1 MKTVLLTLTL
11 LFTMSFVAQDKY
23 DVLIEKTGMIKEVKT
38 FVNKYIDKLA
48 TQSNG
53 VTQSQW
59 ETIKTKIDYSAYF
72 IGIKAILQNN
82 YTIAELNQI
91 FLSNDMLDSVNDT
104 GVFIYKPK
112 PEVKEQM
119 YKTSRAFGKLLNVQ
133 IKKLIKDL

>member
-59 ETIKTKIDYSAYF
+59 ETIKTKIDYSAY
-72 IGIKAILQNN
+72 IISIKAILQKS
-82 YTIAELNQI
+82 YTTAELDQI

-104 GVFIYKPK
+104 GEFIYKPK
-112 PEVKEQM
+112 PEVREQF
-119 YKTSRAFGKLLNVQ
+119 YKASRTFGKLVNLQ
-133 IKKLIKDL
+133 LKKLIKDL